1 MHILACTY
9 YTDYSGFGTG
19 MSLNAVFVALQ
30 AAINP
35 KDKAVAASGLYL
47 SMPVGSILGMAAGNT
62 VMQAIMPV
70 ELASR
75 LRSLGIDGTEAD
87 QVT

>member
-1 MHILACTY
+1 M
-9 YTDYSGFGTG
+9 
-19 MSLNAVFVALQ
+19 NAVFVALQ

-35 KDKAVAASGLYL
+35 MDKAVAASGLYL
-47 SMPVGSILGMAAGNT
+47 SIPVGSILGMAACNA

-75 LRSLGIDGTEAD
+75 LRDLGIEGTEAD
-87 QVT
+87 QVM